1 MKMRR
6 DEAIETN
13 YHGTQ
18 KRRLNCPMKMRRD
31 EAIETNRSPRRQ
43 PHYQRPMK
51 MRRDEAIE
59 TYGRGGRGRVGHVPY
74 EDAP

>member
-6 DEAIETN
+6 DEAIETW
-13 YHGTQ
+13 
-18 KRRLNCPMKMRRD
+18 RLIGRNC
-31 EAIETNRSPRRQ
+31 SQ
-43 PHYQRPMK
+43 SGPMK

-59 TYGRGGRGRVGHVPY
+59 TYWIALVWLVERSPMKMRRDEAIETKPWRLSLQICPAPY

>member
-6 DEAIETN
+6 DEAIETS
-13 YHGTQ
+13 YFSFLSAH
-18 KRRLNCPMKMRRD
+18 
-31 EAIETNRSPRRQ
+31 AV
-43 PHYQRPMK
+43 RPMK

-59 TYGRGGRGRVGHVPY
+59 TFSGNMSHWSPSWPY